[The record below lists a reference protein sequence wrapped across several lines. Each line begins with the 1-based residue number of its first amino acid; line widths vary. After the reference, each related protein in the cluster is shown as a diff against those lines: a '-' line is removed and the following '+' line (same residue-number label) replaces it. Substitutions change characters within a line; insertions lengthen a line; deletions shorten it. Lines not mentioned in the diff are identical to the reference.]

1 MTLTITV
8 QDVRDALAIY
18 GITTDLTDAQIEK
31 LIEFKIA
38 ELSDQ
43 IGVPI
48 GPVSKEY
55 DIFDFNG
62 SKVFLQYYPVQS
74 ITSFKIDNV
83 DITEYKLKKDN
94 GYIKLSEGK
103 TGDLVIV
110 YEYGLDITPPIKYL
124 IIDMIVLRLK
134 YGIDGQATSVREGDV
149 QVSYG
154 AYSFSEYVQN
164 RIDNLRNKY
173 AGRLRLL

>member
-18 GITTDLTDAQIEK
+18 GVQTDLTDAQIGQ
-31 LIEFKIA
+31 LIEFKTN
-38 ELSDQ
+38 ELSER

-48 GPVSKEY
+48 GAVTKEY
-55 DIFDFNG
+55 DVFDFQGNRI
-62 SKVFLQYYPVQS
+62 FLQFYPVQS
-74 ITSFKIDNV
+74 LTSFKIDNV
-83 DITEYKLKKDN
+83 DITDYKLKKDN
-94 GYIKLSEGK
+94 GYIKLSTDK
-103 TGDLVIV
+103 KGDLVIV
-110 YEYGLDITPPIKYL
+110 YQYGLDITAPIKHL
-124 IIDMIVLRLK
+124 IVDMIVLALK
-134 YGIDGQATSVREGDV
+134 YGLDGKTTSVREGDI

-154 AYSFSEYVQN
+154 TYSFSEYVQN